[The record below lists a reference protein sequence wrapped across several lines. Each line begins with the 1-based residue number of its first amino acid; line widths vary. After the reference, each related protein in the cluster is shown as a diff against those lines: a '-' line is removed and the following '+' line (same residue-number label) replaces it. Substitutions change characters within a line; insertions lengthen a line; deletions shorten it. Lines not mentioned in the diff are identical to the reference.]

1 MLINCKELIANSQ
14 GGIASFNCVD
24 FEMARACLEAG
35 KEAQRPV
42 IIGIAVRHWK
52 ALGGRLFVPSIRAL
66 CVDADIPTALHL
78 DHAGPDD
85 LDIID
90 EALDAGF
97 SSVMIDASR
106 KPFAQNVEITQGV
119 VQRARLFNA
128 SVEAELGPLLGDEGV
143 AGMVD
148 AEGAV
153 YTNPREAGQFCTE
166 TGVDALAVAVGT
178 AHGLYTAE
186 PKIRQDLISR
196 IAEETGIPLV
206 LHGATGVPDEAI
218 REAVRRGVRKIN
230 YFSGLLVDAMDI
242 VRKGRSQDDNDYL
255 CFREELR
262 MAWKKRALALI
273 DLYSDH

>member
-1 MLINCKELIANSQ
+1 MLINCKEMLEKSRGAV
-14 GGIASFNCVD
+14 ASFNCVD

-35 KEAQRPV
+35 EEARRPV

-52 ALGGRLFVPSIRAL
+52 ALGGRLFIPSIRAL
-66 CVDADIPTALHL
+66 CVDADIPAALHL
-78 DHAGPDD
+78 DHAGPAD

-90 EALDAGF
+90 EALDSGF

-106 KPFAQNVEITQGV
+106 KHFTTNIEVTRGI

-128 SVEAELGPLLGDEGV
+128 SVEAELGPILGDEGV
-143 AGMVD
+143 AGLVN

-153 YTNPREAGQFCTE
+153 YTDPREAVQFCAD

-186 PKIRQDLISR
+186 PKIRQELISQ
-196 IAEETGIPLV
+196 IAEATGVPLV

-230 YFSGLLVDAMDI
+230 YFSGLLVDAMDVI
-242 VRKGRSQDDNDYL
+242 RRERNKDDNDYL
-255 CFREELR
+255 GYREELR
-262 MAWKKRALALI
+262 KAWKKRARFLI
-273 DLYSDH
+273 DLYSYH